1 MVVLNDKDFES
12 FLSSNDTCMVMFG
25 ATWCGP
31 CKALR
36 PKVTDLK
43 LDNVAYADIQ
53 VCRENAMNAKIMA
66 VPTLVVFRG
75 GKEVVRA
82 NKLTEEILSEL
93 RGDDG

>member
-1 MVVLNDKDFES
+1 MKNLSDKDFTN
-12 FLSSNDTCMVMFG
+12 FLKENDLCMVMFG

-36 PKVTDLK
+36 PKVEALK
-43 LDNVAYADIQ
+43 LDNVAYANIQ

-66 VPTLVVFRG
+66 VPTLVVFRS

-82 NKLTEEILSEL
+82 NRLTEEILSEI
-93 RGDDG
+93 RS